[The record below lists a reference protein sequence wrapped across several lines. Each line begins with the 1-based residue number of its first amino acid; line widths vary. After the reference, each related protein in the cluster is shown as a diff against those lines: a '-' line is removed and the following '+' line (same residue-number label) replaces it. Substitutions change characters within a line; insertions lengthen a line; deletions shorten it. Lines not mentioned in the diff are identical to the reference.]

1 MMEYKLNSGNS
12 DLDRLLGGGYEPRII
27 TQFFG
32 EPAGGKSTLC
42 QMAAVSCLRSG
53 KKVVYIDT
61 EGFST
66 ERFRQI
72 AGDETDALVENLFLF
87 EPLDFEEQGLMIGNA
102 EQVLTSQE
110 GGLIV
115 MDSATA
121 LYRTDLERGQE
132 ALRALTRQMVCLLGL
147 SRKYDL
153 PVIIT
158 NQIYTDPGTNRV
170 SGLGGNSL
178 EHISKVIVQVE
189 KTDKRR
195 RARLIKHRSREEGAV
210 LDFVITQDGISTV
223 DLP

>member
-1 MMEYKLNSGNS
+1 MGSKLSSGNS
-12 DLDRLLGGGYEPRII
+12 DLDALLGGGYESRII
-27 TQFFG
+27 TQYFG

-53 KKVVYIDT
+53 KPVVYIDT

-72 AGDETDALVENLFLF
+72 AGDETDALVEDLYLF

-102 EQVLTSQE
+102 EDVLKSRA

-132 ALRALTRQMVCLLGL
+132 ALRALTRQMLYLLGL

-170 SGLGGNSL
+170 SGLGGNAL
-178 EHISKVIVQVE
+178 EHISKVIVQVQ
-189 KTDKRR
+189 KADGRR
-195 RARLIKHRSREEGAV
+195 RARLIKHRSKEEGAV
-210 LDFVITQDGISTV
+210 LDFVITQDGISTAG
-223 DLP
+223 LP

>member
-1 MMEYKLNSGNS
+1 MEIKLSSGNS

-53 KKVVYIDT
+53 KGVVYIDS

-66 ERFRQI
+66 ERFRQV
-72 AGDETDALVENLFLF
+72 AGDETDVLVENLFLF
-87 EPLDFEEQGLMIGNA
+87 EPLDFEEQGLMIGNT
-102 EQVLTSQE
+102 EQVLKSRN

-158 NQIYTDPGTNRV
+158 NQIYMDPGTNRV
-170 SGLGGNSL
+170 SGLGGNAL

-189 KTDKRR
+189 KIDSRR
-195 RARLIKHRSREEGAV
+195 RARLIKHRSKEEGAV
-210 LDFVITQDGISTV
+210 LDFVITQDGISTI
-223 DLP
+223 DRP

>member
-1 MMEYKLNSGNS
+1 MEIKLSSGNS

-53 KKVVYIDT
+53 KGVVYIDS

-66 ERFRQI
+66 ERFRQV
-72 AGDETDALVENLFLF
+72 AGDETDVLVENLFLF

-102 EQVLTSQE
+102 EQVLKSRN

-158 NQIYTDPGTNRV
+158 NQIYMDPGTNRI
-170 SGLGGNSL
+170 SGLGGNAL

-189 KTDKRR
+189 KIDSRR
-195 RARLIKHRSREEGAV
+195 RARLIKHRSKEEGAV
-210 LDFVITQDGISTV
+210 LDFVITQDGISTI
-223 DLP
+223 DQP

>member
-1 MMEYKLNSGNS
+1 MECKLSSGNN
-12 DLDRLLGGGYEPRII
+12 DLDQLLGGGYEPRII

-42 QMAAVSCLRSG
+42 QMAAVSCLKSG
-53 KKVVYIDT
+53 KGVVYIDS

-72 AGDETDALVENLFLF
+72 AGDETDVLVENLFLF

-102 EQVLTSQE
+102 EQVLRSRN

-158 NQIYTDPGTNRV
+158 NQIYMDPGTNRV
-170 SGLGGNSL
+170 SGLGGNAL

-189 KTDKRR
+189 KTDSRR
-195 RARLIKHRSREEGAV
+195 RARLIKHRSKEEGAIF
-210 LDFVITQDGISTV
+210 DFIITQDGIGTSN
-223 DLP
+223 LP

>member
-1 MMEYKLNSGNS
+1 MEIKLSSGNS

-53 KKVVYIDT
+53 KGVVYIDS

-66 ERFRQI
+66 ERFRQV
-72 AGDETDALVENLFLF
+72 AGDETDVLVENLFLF

-102 EQVLTSQE
+102 EQVLKSRN

-158 NQIYTDPGTNRV
+158 NQIYMDPGTNRV
-170 SGLGGNSL
+170 SGLGGNAL

-189 KTDKRR
+189 KIDSRR
-195 RARLIKHRSREEGAV
+195 RARLIKHRSKEEGAV
-210 LDFVITQDGISTV
+210 LDFVITQDGISTI
-223 DLP
+223 DRP

>member
-1 MMEYKLNSGNS
+1 MECKLSSGNN
-12 DLDRLLGGGYEPRII
+12 DLDQLLGGGYEPRII

-42 QMAAVSCLRSG
+42 QMAAVSCLKSG
-53 KKVVYIDT
+53 KRVVYIDS

-72 AGDETDALVENLFLF
+72 AGDETDVLVENLFLF

-102 EQVLTSQE
+102 EQVLRSRN

-158 NQIYTDPGTNRV
+158 NQIYMDPGTNRV
-170 SGLGGNSL
+170 SGLGGNAL

-189 KTDKRR
+189 KTDSRR
-195 RARLIKHRSREEGAV
+195 RARLIKHRSKEEGAIF
-210 LDFVITQDGISTV
+210 DFIITQDGIGTSN
-223 DLP
+223 LP